1 MEILT
6 GAGLAA
12 SSGLNAYIPLLVLGL
27 LDRFTNVVTLPSGF
41 AWLSNG
47 WVLGILGVLLVLEV
61 VADKIPA
68 VDSVNDWV
76 QTVVRPT
83 SGGIVFGAGS
93 ASQTATVTD
102 PASFFTSQ
110 QWVPIVVGVV
120 TALAVHVVK
129 ATARPV
135 ANAASVG
142 TAAPVLS
149 TAEDASAVALS
160 VAAVLIPVLV
170 LVVLIVAAVGLGFLY
185 RSFRRRRR
193 ARSVA

>member
-27 LDRFTNVVTLPSGF
+27 LDRFTDLVHLPPGF

-47 WVLGILGVLLVLEV
+47 WVLVILGVLLVLEV

-68 VDSVNDWV
+68 VDTVNDWI
-76 QTVVRPT
+76 QTLVRPT

-120 TALAVHVVK
+120 TALAVHIVK

-135 ANAASVG
+135 ANAASLG

-149 TAEDASAVALS
+149 TAEDASAIALS
-160 VAAVLIPVLV
+160 VAAVLLPVLV
-170 LVVLIVAAVGLGFLY
+170 LVVLVVAAVGLGLLY
-185 RSFRRRRR
+185 RGFRRRRR
-193 ARSVA
+193 ARAAA

>member
-27 LDRFTNVVTLPSGF
+27 LDRCTDLVTLPPGF
-41 AWLSNG
+41 AWLADG
-47 WVLGILGVLLVLEV
+47 WLLVILGVLLVLEV

-68 VDSVNDWV
+68 VDAVNDWI
-76 QTVVRPT
+76 QTLVRPT

-93 ASQTATVTD
+93 ASRTVTVTD
-102 PASFFTSQ
+102 PASFLTSQ
-110 QWVPIVVGVV
+110 QWIPVAVGVV

-129 ATARPV
+129 ATTRPV

-149 TAEDASAVALS
+149 TAEDASALALS
-160 VAAVLIPVLV
+160 VAAVLLPVLV
-170 LVVLIVAAVGLGFLY
+170 AVILVVAAVGLALLY
-185 RSFRRRRR
+185 RAFRRRRR
-193 ARSVA
+193 ARAPV

>member
-27 LDRFTNVVTLPSGF
+27 LDRFTGLVTLPSGF
-41 AWLSNG
+41 GWLSNG

-68 VDSVNDWV
+68 VDSVNDWI

-149 TAEDASAVALS
+149 TAEDASALALS
-160 VAAVLIPVLV
+160 IAAVLLPVLV
-170 LVVLIVAAVGLGFLY
+170 VVILIVAAVGLALLY
-185 RSFRRRRR
+185 RDFRRRRR
-193 ARSVA
+193 ARSAA